1 MLRLFDRLYL
11 LCIWI
16 SGISIFF
23 MSLIIPWGVFTRYV
37 LGTGSSWPEP
47 VAVLL
52 MVTFTFMGAAAS
64 YRAGSH
70 IAVGML
76 TDALPPSLR
85 KACAGFVH
93 LCMVGI
99 CVFVM
104 VWGGKLAMETM
115 GQTLGDLPWMAV
127 GWTYMPL
134 PLGALMTL
142 IFVLETVFWGPAH
155 ARAVVTFDHEG
166 LSSAE
171 AI

>member
-11 LCIWI
+11 ACIWV
-16 SGISIFF
+16 SGLAIFL

-64 YRAGSH
+64 YRAGAH

-76 TDALPPSLR
+76 TDHLPAPLQKTCAAL
-85 KACAGFVH
+85 VH
-93 LCMVGI
+93 LAMLGI
-99 CVFVM
+99 CIFVM
-104 VWGGKLAMETM
+104 VWGSKLSMETM

-127 GWTYMPL
+127 GYTYMPL
-134 PLGALMTL
+134 PLGAFMTL
-142 IFVLETVFWGPAH
+142 IFVIEVLIWGPAH
-155 ARAVVTFDHEG
+155 ARAVVVFDHEG
-166 LSSAE
+166 PTTVQE
-171 AI
+171 I